1 MTAAPARA
9 EQAAAVGRVEGG
21 FEAFTMLPRRSL
33 LLMLPGC
40 LAGLPGAARAGT
52 PLWVS
57 GEVPPYLQQGAHGPE
72 GYAFEL
78 FQRVLQQAGED
89 GELRFFPWARALRML
104 EAGEAQAALVITRTA
119 EREAQFR
126 WLFPVGNFR
135 FAIVTRAAD
144 GAASG
149 DIAALRTRR
158 VGSMRGS
165 VSRSMLAGAGVP
177 HVVEG
182 KDYAELLALLRRGL
196 VDAVMG
202 PDAVMR
208 KLDTAGGLR
217 LTLLDQTRELYAAAG
232 AAMPDAIVQRIR
244 AAHQSLVESGVVAQL
259 RKRHPDAF
267 SGD

>member
-1 MTAAPARA
+1 MPASPLPRRAVLLVLSGGLGGFVSGVRAAPA
-9 EQAAAVGRVEGG
+9 
-21 FEAFTMLPRRSL
+21 
-33 LLMLPGC
+33 
-40 LAGLPGAARAGT
+40 
-52 PLWVS
+52 LWVS
-57 GEVPPYLQQGAHGPE
+57 GEVPPYLQQGARGPE

-78 FQRVLQQAGED
+78 FQRVVQQAGEG

-104 EAGEAQAALVITRTA
+104 EVGEAQAALVITRTA
-119 EREAQFR
+119 EREAQYR

-144 GAASG
+144 GPASG

-165 VSRSMLAGAGVP
+165 VSRGMLASAGVP

-208 KLDTAGGLR
+208 TLDTAGGLR

-232 AAMPDAIVQRIR
+232 AAMPDAAVQRIR
-244 AAHQSLVESGVVAQL
+244 AAYQALVDSGAVAQL
-259 RKRHPDAF
+259 RKRHPAAF
-267 SGD
+267 SDD